1 MSRPLGDLR
10 GRYSSV
16 QPGGNGRVPQVVG
29 APGEQGRRFLAGERR
44 SAGLMEDL
52 KVGPVIEDAAVGTGE
67 DAPVRELLAVGPTT
81 RNALATIFV

>member
-1 MSRPLGDLR
+1 
-10 GRYSSV
+10 
-16 QPGGNGRVPQVVG
+16 
-29 APGEQGRRFLAGERR
+29 
-44 SAGLMEDL
+44 MEDL